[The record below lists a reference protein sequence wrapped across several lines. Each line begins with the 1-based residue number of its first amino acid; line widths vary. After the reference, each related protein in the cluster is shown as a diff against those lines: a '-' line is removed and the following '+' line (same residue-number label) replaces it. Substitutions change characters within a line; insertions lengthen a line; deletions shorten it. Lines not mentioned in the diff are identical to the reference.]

1 MLPGGKVLGDRDT
14 IVAELERCDV
24 LAAAAHADLESV
36 AGLLIPFTAPAGTVL
51 LRRGDVAEHFLL
63 LTSGRAL
70 VAFGDEGAQKVT
82 AVAKGSILGEMA
94 LLRGTRRSA
103 TVTAV
108 TETRGLKGGRAA
120 FARLLAIP
128 GVLEKVVIQAR
139 QRLAA
144 DTAPV
149 PVTLRD
155 GTAAGLRPVY
165 PGDQYALVRGEPLF
179 SVKTRYQRFLGAV
192 HMTPPLARYLAEVDY
207 VDHFAW
213 AAVDSAEV
221 PVGGASYVRSA
232 SDRALADI
240 SFLIED
246 EFQGRGLGTL
256 LMGALAVAARRN
268 GITRF
273 CADVLAENAPMRAI
287 LAHAGIK
294 WQPAQAGVV
303 HGYAAVPDPGKFGIT
318 PGTAAA
324 LAAVV
329 DELDIR
335 L

>member
-1 MLPGGKVLGDRDT
+1 MLSDRDT
-14 IVAELERCDV
+14 IVADLERCDL
-24 LAAAAHADLESV
+24 LAAAARADLKSL
-36 AGLLIPFTAPAGTVL
+36 AGLLVAFAAPAGTVL

-63 LTSGRAL
+63 LTSGRAR
-70 VAFGDEGAQKVT
+70 VAFGEEGAQKAA
-82 AVAKGSILGEMA
+82 AVEKGSILGEMA
-94 LLRGTRRSA
+94 LLRGARRSA

-120 FARLLAIP
+120 FAQLLAIP
-128 GVLEKVVIQAR
+128 GVLEQVVTTAR

-144 DTAPV
+144 DLVPV

-155 GTAAGLRPVY
+155 GTAAGLRPIY

-192 HMTPPLARYLAEVDY
+192 HLTPPLARYLAEVDY

-213 AAVDSAEV
+213 VAVDSADV

-232 SDRALADI
+232 SDRARADI

-256 LMGALAVAARRN
+256 LMGAIAVAARRN
-268 GITRF
+268 GISRF
-273 CADVLAENAPMRAI
+273 YADVLAENVPMRAI
-287 LAHAGIK
+287 LDRARIK
-294 WQPAQAGVV
+294 WQPAHAGVV

-318 PGTAAA
+318 PSTAAR

-329 DELDIR
+329 DELNIR